1 MSLTLS
7 QRETSTFPLLGTQPV
22 RNTKEENCHCIAAGG
37 AVSDSDTL
45 FGGLQK
51 IDRLLVVFTSHLS
64 AYC

>member
-45 FGGLQK
+45 FVVCGGGGG
-51 IDRLLVVFTSHLS
+51 F
-64 AYC
+64 AEN